1 MTQQLLNPNTRR
13 RNSSEPLPTLP
24 RSYRIPSSPCIEHPG
39 LSAVFTESIYLSVV
53 LPTFK
58 ERTNLLGMVAALS
71 YLLDETLPNAYE
83 LIVVDDNS
91 PDQTWKV
98 ATELSYHYPALR
110 VIRRMGER
118 GLATA
123 VVHGWESARGEVLGV
138 IDTDF
143 QQPPE
148 VLLDL
153 LAQMKQ
159 GSDLAVASRHAQGGG
174 AQNLGPIRR
183 ILSFGARLLGWIII
197 PTVVSRVSDPTSGY
211 FLVRR
216 DAIAERLLSPSGCKI
231 LLEVLSRGNIQN
243 ISEVG
248 YVFYGRREKGKR
260 SVGAKVIGYV
270 RHLLQLRKTLNG
282 ANLS

>member
-1 MTQQLLNPNTRR
+1 MTQQLLKPNTHR

-24 RSYRIPSSPCIEHPG
+24 RSYRIPSSPCIENPG
-39 LSAVFTESIYLSVV
+39 LPAVFTEPIYLSVV

-58 ERTNLLGMVAALS
+58 ERTNLLGMVTALS

-98 ATELSYHYPALR
+98 ALELSYHYPALR

-123 VVHGWESARGEVLGV
+123 VVHGWESARGQVLGV

-148 VLLDL
+148 VLLEL
-153 LAQMKQ
+153 LTQIQQ

-174 AQNLGPIRR
+174 SRNLSLVRR
-183 ILSFGARLLGWIII
+183 VLSFGARLLGWIII

-216 DAIAERLLSPSGCKI
+216 DAIAERMLFPSGCKI
-231 LLEVLSRGNIQN
+231 LLEVLSRGDIQS
-243 ISEVG
+243 IAEVG
-248 YVFYGRREKGKR
+248 YIFYGRREKGKNAIG
-260 SVGAKVIGYV
+260 SKVIGYV
-270 RHLLQLRKTLNG
+270 QHLLQLRQALNRSG
-282 ANLS
+282 LS

>member
-1 MTQQLLNPNTRR
+1 MTQQLLKPNTRR
-13 RNSSEPLPTLP
+13 RDSSEPLPTLP
-24 RSYRIPSSPCIEHPG
+24 RSYRIPSSPYIEYPG
-39 LSAVFTESIYLSVV
+39 LPSVFTGSIYLSIV

-71 YLLDETLPNAYE
+71 YLLDEALPNAYE

-98 ATELSYHYPALR
+98 ASELSYHYPALR
-110 VIRRMGER
+110 VMRRMGER

-123 VVHGWESARGEVLGV
+123 VVHGWEFARGEVLGV

-148 VLLDL
+148 VLLEL
-153 LAQMKQ
+153 LTQMQQ
-159 GSDLAVASRHAQGGG
+159 GADLAIASRHAPGGG
-174 AQNLGPIRR
+174 SRNLSPIRR
-183 ILSFGARLLGWIII
+183 LLSLGARLLGWILI
-197 PTVVSRVSDPTSGY
+197 PTVVSRVTDPTSGY

-216 DAIAERLLSPSGCKI
+216 EAIAERMLCPSGCKI
-231 LLEVLSRGNIQN
+231 LLEVLSRGDIQS

-248 YVFYGRREKGKR
+248 YVFYGRREKRKHSIG
-260 SVGAKVIGYV
+260 SKVIGYV
-270 RHLLQLRKTLNG
+270 QHLLQLRKALNRSE
-282 ANLS
+282 LI